1 MLRSTERQLTNSQ
14 INYRT
19 TPGFAYTLA
28 EVAMAGPSQKIA
40 GRYLL
45 TPRIGADKAMAFFD
59 ANKARFAA
67 TVTAPTGNYEVQ
79 EDVYVGYGQASY
91 RVGDFTVLGGLRYE
105 RTEMESDAVRNTG
118 GVLAPVSNAG
128 AYENWLPS
136 LHLQWKPAE
145 NLIVRA
151 AWTNTIGRPD
161 FGSLAATE
169 GLTFDGS
176 QARLSRGNPGLKAR
190 ESEGFDLS
198 VEFYPQDGLI
208 SLAVFN
214 KTIENEIFTL
224 TSIENRDVGRGVEP
238 VLVST
243 PRNAESATITGLE
256 FAVQQAFTF
265 LPSPLDGFGLNA
277 NATVLDTKFTFLTS
291 TGPRVTGLFQQPEL
305 TTNESIY
312 YQRGPFEARV
322 SHNYMGGQLETI
334 NDANVNSDQY
344 WKGRHSFDASLS
356 WRFADRFTVFV
367 EGQNLSNTGRQE
379 VTGPGRAYLQE
390 WANYGRTYWVGAAVN
405 F

>member
-1 MLRSTERQLTNSQ
+1 M
-14 INYRT
+14 
-19 TPGFAYTLA
+19 
-28 EVAMAGPSQKIA
+28 
-40 GRYLL
+40 
-45 TPRIGADKAMAFFD
+45 
-59 ANKARFAA
+59 
-67 TVTAPTGNYEVQ
+67 
-79 EDVYVGYGQASY
+79 
-91 RVGDFTVLGGLRYE
+91 
-105 RTEMESDAVRNTG
+105 
-118 GVLAPVSNAG
+118 
-128 AYENWLPS
+128 
-136 LHLQWKPAE
+136 
-145 NLIVRA
+145 
-151 AWTNTIGRPD
+151 
-161 FGSLAATE
+161 
-169 GLTFDGS
+169 
-176 QARLSRGNPGLKAR
+176 
-190 ESEGFDLS
+190 
-198 VEFYPQDGLI
+198 
-208 SLAVFN
+208 FN